1 MLCFRLLPLA
11 PRPFLSVVVK
21 VILSHRH
28 HAATLLPTIRC
39 LPPAWCSFPLRA
51 SSHRNDWVLSL
62 VFLVRTSVT
71 NAQPQQTITCRRDSL
86 ARISSLERP
95 HQNCPRGVSDTR
107 VWARAAL
114 RLHFSSATLNG
125 VRLHTKSASAVRAD

>member
-1 MLCFRLLPLA
+1 MVFTASPV
-11 PRPFLSVVVK
+11 FF
-21 VILSHRH
+21 
-28 HAATLLPTIRC
+28 
-39 LPPAWCSFPLRA
+39 PPRA

-71 NAQPQQTITCRRDSL
+71 NAQPQQTTTCRRESL

-107 VWARAAL
+107 VWARGAP
-114 RLHFSSATLNG
+114 RLHFSSATLNR
-125 VRLHTKSASAVRAD
+125 VHLHPKIASAVQALLGLPWG